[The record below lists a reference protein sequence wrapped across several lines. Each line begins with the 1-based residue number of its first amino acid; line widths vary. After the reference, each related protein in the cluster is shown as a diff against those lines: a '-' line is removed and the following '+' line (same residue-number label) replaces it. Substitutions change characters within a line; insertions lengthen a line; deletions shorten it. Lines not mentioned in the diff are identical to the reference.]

1 MPFNFAEAGKHVQT
15 EMPVPELPIASI
27 RNRLRDANTRHRSH
41 VLIACALAAI
51 AVLGSGTLLAAMLL
65 GGVRVWLSGNKAAV
79 DMTSFALILNPNADD
94 LRRVTTDATFPVVLP
109 VGISKGMH
117 MNALVFSPADHPTFI
132 EVMYRNS
139 QTDARSGQFLL
150 LDSST
155 LNHGAAPTLPN
166 GEKLP
171 AGKVTHWSVG
181 RESVIVLGAGQH
193 AAMKAAMSGITPA
206 ESLARTLPML
216 YRTIIL
222 ADQDK
227 LADEAA
233 AIAPAEGQSVL
244 LDRGHLG
251 EIARLARSN
260 KPVVYTRETIF
271 EPHPSVAGK
280 PDFAH
285 AKRHFITTTAVSAGG
300 VRAIAAVL
308 ASGACGS
315 TGTTR
320 SGRSCQ
326 ILIDERSGRAYW
338 IWVLPFN
345 ASSAPTKYVVDR
357 TTFRVLHRG

>member
-1 MPFNFAEAGKHVQT
+1 MPSNFAEVGKQLQT
-15 EMPVPELPIASI
+15 EIPVPELPVGSI

-51 AVLGSGTLLAAMLL
+51 AVLGSGTLLAAMMF

-117 MNALVFSPADHPTFI
+117 MNTLIFSPADHPNFI

-155 LNHGAAPTLPN
+155 LNHGEAPTLPN
-166 GEKLP
+166 GERLP
-171 AGKVTHWSVG
+171 AGKVTHWNVG
-181 RESVIVLGAGQH
+181 RESVITLGAGQQ
-193 AAMKAAMSGITPA
+193 AEMKAAMSGITPA
-206 ESLARTLPML
+206 ESLAQTLPML
-216 YRTIIL
+216 YRITLL
-222 ADQDK
+222 AEQDK
-227 LADEAA
+227 LADEAE
-233 AIAPAEGQSVL
+233 AIAPAAGRSVL
-244 LDRGHLG
+244 LDRGDLG
-251 EIARLARSN
+251 DIARLARSN
-260 KPVVYTRETIF
+260 KPVLYTRETVF

-285 AKRHFITTTAVSAGG
+285 AKRHFITTPAVSAGG

-315 TGTTR
+315 TGKSR
-320 SGRSCQ
+320 SSLTCQ
-326 ILIDERSGRAYW
+326 ILINERSGRAYW
-338 IWVLPFN
+338 IWVLPLN
-345 ASSAPTKYVVDR
+345 ASRAPTKYVVDS
-357 TTFRVLHRG
+357 TTFRVLQRG

>member
-1 MPFNFAEAGKHVQT
+1 MS
-15 EMPVPELPIASI
+15 VPELPVASI
-27 RNRLRDANTRHRSH
+27 RTRLRDAHTRHRSH
-41 VLIACALAAI
+41 VLIACALATI
-51 AVLGSGTLLAAMLL
+51 AVLGSGTLLAAMMF
-65 GGVRVWLSGNKAAV
+65 GGVRVWLSGDRAAV

-109 VGISKGMH
+109 VGIPKGMH
-117 MNALVFSPADHPTFI
+117 MNTLIFSPADHPNFI

-155 LNHGAAPTLPN
+155 LNHGEAPTLPN
-166 GEKLP
+166 GESLP

-181 RESVIVLGAGQH
+181 RESVIVLGAGQY
-193 AAMKAAMSGITPA
+193 AAMKSAMSGITPA

-216 YRTIIL
+216 YRITLL
-222 ADQDK
+222 AEQDK
-227 LADEAA
+227 RADEAE

-251 EIARLARSN
+251 DIARLARSN
-260 KPVVYTRETIF
+260 KPVVYTRETVF

-320 SGRSCQ
+320 SSLTCQ
-326 ILIDERSGRAYW
+326 ILINERSGRAYW
-338 IWVLPFN
+338 IWVLPLN
-345 ASSAPTKYVVDR
+345 TSSAPTKYVVDS
-357 TTFRVLHRG
+357 TTFRVLQRG